1 VTSFS
6 GNKKDFTMVALGRY
20 LKQTFGT
27 QATPPVVSQV
37 KKPSAVMNPPQSS
50 PVVKDV
56 EREFNKILR
65 QSKYCKTEDLYK
77 QF

>member
-6 GNKKDFTMVALGRY
+6 GNKKDFTMIALGRY

-37 KKPSAVMNPPQSS
+37 KKPSTVMNPPPSS
-50 PVVKDV
+50 LLVKDV
-56 EREFNKILR
+56 RERIQQDFKTIEIL
-65 QSKYCKTEDLYK
+65 
-77 QF
+77 